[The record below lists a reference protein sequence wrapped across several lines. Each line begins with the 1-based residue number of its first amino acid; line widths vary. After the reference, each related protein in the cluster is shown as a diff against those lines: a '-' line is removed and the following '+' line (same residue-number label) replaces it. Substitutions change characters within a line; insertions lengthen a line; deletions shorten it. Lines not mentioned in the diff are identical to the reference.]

1 MKEVQQQIPIFLQN
15 IDGIIYKEIN
25 MKLKIVVC
33 DKESFFA
40 EKIQRRIWKVRPE
53 YNVIH
58 FQSGNELLVTE
69 KDYDIV
75 FLDINTSDK
84 NGMEVARELR
94 RSNYKGYIIFLTDHT
109 EFMSDAFEVKAFRFF
124 DKTVTVKQLLD
135 TILEIERELF
145 QNRKSIITDYGMQ
158 KVVKLEEILY
168 MKATDNKSVMYTVSE
183 RIETGYALKYWK
195 EELGAEFFYQTH
207 KSYIVGLNHVKNIK
221 DGVVTLQYSNKEIPI
236 SRRNYANFKK
246 ALFIHIGKNGREM
259 DN

>member
-58 FQSGNELLVTE
+58 FQSGSELLVTE

-75 FLDINTSDK
+75 FLDIDTSDK

-124 DKTVTVKQLLD
+124 DKTITTRQIHE
-135 TILEIERELF
+135 TILDIEIELS
-145 QNRKSIITDYGMQ
+145 QNRKKIIISDYGVE
-158 KVVKLEEILY
+158 KVVNLEDILFVEALNKKTVLYTISEI
-168 MKATDNKSVMYTVSE
+168 
-183 RIETGYALKYWK
+183 IETGKSLKYWK
-195 EELGAEFFYQTH
+195 EELGTELFYQSH
-207 KSYIVGLNHVKNIK
+207 KSFIVGLKHVKNL
-221 DGVVTLQYSNKEIPI
+221 GEGLVTLDYSNKQIPI
-236 SRRNYANFKK
+236 SRRNYAGCKK
-246 ALFIHIGKNGREM
+246 ALYTYIRE
-259 DN
+259 NERGI